1 MDNHLMIFESTDFGR
16 VRSVLKDGAPWFVA
30 VDVCKALGLNQ
41 VTRAMSRLDSDE
53 GGLLEVPHPQ
63 NADKTIEI
71 NAVSEAGLYHLILCS
86 KKPEARAFKRW
97 ITHEVIP
104 SIRKHGAYMTDS
116 LLDALEAHPEAVP
129 EYLNRLR
136 SENARNRELTRRLRI
151 ALPKAEYYDAF
162 VDPAD
167 CTNIRTTA
175 KELGVPEKQF
185 TRYLEEKKYL
195 FRDKNRKLFPRAVKK
210 SAGLFLVRDFY
221 TERGKL
227 DADEFLAGICDMV
240 AVLVRDAVP
249 VDGAEVLFP
258 SGRPVVGKCPRCG
271 AEVTESKN
279 GYFCER
285 RSCKFGLWRDNRFLA
300 AKKISLTKKM
310 ASSLLTQGR
319 AYASGIYSE
328 KTGKTYDAFIVL
340 EDDGARSSYK
350 LDFTK

>member
-1 MDNHLMIFESTDFGR
+1 MENNLMIFENPEFGA
-16 VRSVLKDGAPWFVA
+16 VRSILIDGDPWFVA
-30 VDVCKALGLNQ
+30 ADVCKALELEKTN
-41 VTRAMSRLDSDE
+41 RALSRLDDDE
-53 GGLLEVPHPQ
+53 KGAHSVSTPGGRQ
-63 NADKTIEI
+63 RMSII
-71 NAVSEAGLYHLILCS
+71 SESGLYSLILGS
-86 KKPEARAFKRW
+86 RKPEARAFKRW

-136 SENARNRELTRRLRI
+136 SENARNRELTRRLRL

-227 DADEFLAGICDMV
+227 GHYTLITPAGKRHFLERTDEI
-240 AVLVRDAVP
+240 
-249 VDGAEVLFP
+249 LF
-258 SGRPVVGKCPRCG
+258 
-271 AEVTESKN
+271 E
-279 GYFCER
+279 
-285 RSCKFGLWRDNRFLA
+285 
-300 AKKISLTKKM
+300 
-310 ASSLLTQGR
+310 
-319 AYASGIYSE
+319 
-328 KTGKTYDAFIVL
+328 
-340 EDDGARSSYK
+340 
-350 LDFTK
+350 

>member
-1 MDNHLMIFESTDFGR
+1 MENNLMIFENPEFGA
-16 VRSVLKDGAPWFVA
+16 VRSILIDGDPWFVA
-30 VDVCKALGLNQ
+30 ADVCKALEIEKTN
-41 VTRAMSRLDSDE
+41 RALSRLDDDE
-53 GGLLEVPHPQ
+53 KGAHSVSTPGGRQ
-63 NADKTIEI
+63 RMSII
-71 NAVSEAGLYHLILCS
+71 SESGLYSLILGS
-86 KKPEARAFKRW
+86 RKPEARAFKRW

-136 SENARNRELTRRLRI
+136 SENARNRELTRRLRL

-221 TERGKL
+221 TECGKL
-227 DADEFLAGICDMV
+227 GHYTLITPAGKRHFLERTDEI
-240 AVLVRDAVP
+240 
-249 VDGAEVLFP
+249 LF
-258 SGRPVVGKCPRCG
+258 
-271 AEVTESKN
+271 E
-279 GYFCER
+279 
-285 RSCKFGLWRDNRFLA
+285 
-300 AKKISLTKKM
+300 
-310 ASSLLTQGR
+310 
-319 AYASGIYSE
+319 
-328 KTGKTYDAFIVL
+328 
-340 EDDGARSSYK
+340 
-350 LDFTK
+350 